1 METTRGIEKAIDELQ
16 KAKHEARKQVDDA
29 VQKVK
34 AVQNSQRE
42 QSNRPN

>member
-1 METTRGIEKAIDELQ
+1 MDTAKGIEKAIDELQ
-16 KAKHEARKQVDDA
+16 KAKHNARKRVDDA